1 MITRAEVE
9 RLGARHVVAPTM
21 LSLYLAVRPPP
32 ASLSQ
37 LADRA
42 DELVAE
48 AEAEAETEAETA
60 QTETEAETA
69 SGDGDRDG
77 RRCPLPGLLRERAV
91 HGRAAGH

>member
-21 LSLYLAVRPPP
+21 LSLYLAVRPPS

-42 DELVAE
+42 DELVPEAE
-48 AEAEAETEAETA
+48 AEAEAETA
-60 QTETEAETA
+60 TEAETA

-77 RRCPLPGLLRERAV
+77 RRRPLPGLLRERAV